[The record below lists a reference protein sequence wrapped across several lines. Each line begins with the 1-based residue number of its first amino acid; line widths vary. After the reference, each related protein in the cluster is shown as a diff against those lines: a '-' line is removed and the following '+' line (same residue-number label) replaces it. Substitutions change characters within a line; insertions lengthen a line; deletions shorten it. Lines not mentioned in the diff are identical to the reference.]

1 MAKHLAT
8 WCDSVWRDSVLTF
21 TFRAKKA
28 LKTDVNRHPLAAW
41 ELFGGPKL
49 VARILNGQAA
59 SLRQPFL
66 PLVALAAIF
75 AAGLSVFA
83 ARGVAASRSTELL
96 WSFEFQLILA
106 LWVLA
111 DRRNRG
117 FSVPYEFDTF
127 VFFAWPAVV
136 PYYLYR
142 SRGRGGL
149 FLGAGICGPVHRT
162 VFDGVACPDSAE
174 RLAFE
179 LRPLHVTVHLRQWV
193 EAPFCS
199 ESHPKERGGL
209 LLL

>member
-1 MAKHLAT
+1 
-8 WCDSVWRDSVLTF
+8 
-21 TFRAKKA
+21 
-28 LKTDVNRHPLAAW
+28 
-41 ELFGGPKL
+41 
-49 VARILNGQAA
+49 LNGQAP
-59 SLRQPFL
+59 SLRQSFL

-83 ARGVAASRSTELL
+83 ARGVAASRSIELL
-96 WSFEFQLILA
+96 WSFEFPLILA

-149 FLGAGICGPVHRT
+149 LLGAGIW
-162 VFDGVACPDSAE
+162 A
-174 RLAFE
+174 LYI
-179 LRPLHVTVHLRQWV
+179 
-193 EAPFCS
+193 APYLTA
-199 ESHPKERGGL
+199 L
-209 LLL
+209 LVRIARNA